1 MYRALAIV
9 LPLAIEGLRL
19 RLGGSDAPIQ
29 VTITS
34 TTVDQI
40 TTDPQPI
47 QVTLDANGN
56 PVTTTSAVSTESPYQ
71 SAAESEFKIEPLVNT
86 TVADEAF
93 ALNVTLDQVLFCKQ
107 AGNVTTNTI
116 FGCVGAKKTTPA
128 P

>member
-1 MYRALAIV
+1 MHCALAIV
-9 LPLAIEGLRL
+9 LPFAIEGLRL
-19 RLGGSDAPIQ
+19 RLGGNDAPIQ
-29 VTITS
+29 VSITS

-56 PVTTTSAVSTESPYQ
+56 PVTPTSSVSTEAPYQ
-71 SAAESEFKIEPLVNT
+71 SAPESEFKIEPVVNA
-86 TVADEAF
+86 TVEDEAF

-107 AGNVTTNTI
+107 TGNVTTNTI
-116 FGCVGAKKTTPA
+116 FGCVGAPKTTPS